1 MSIKKKSVFKTVAFV
16 SALAAIASY
25 SGVMASAANVED
37 DLLKALIVSSDNT
50 VKADSLEQ
58 FKLSGDSVAKGVS
71 DKDASLEVNLN
82 VNTFSSTLTDYN
94 NVVVEKTVAAKK
106 AAEEKKRKEEEERK
120 KREEEERKRQEEEA
134 RKKKLEEALRRAE
147 ETGENVPNED
157 TNCRSWI
164 KTYMGYQAVTNP
176 RSYQYWLLN
185 SQFAYTD
192 PETGLRMYDDS
203 GDGTDPRYCIAMG
216 SFYTTT
222 IGQKI
227 DLQLE
232 DGSIVHC
239 ILGDA
244 KADVDT
250 NEETHQFGNVNGD
263 VAEFIIDDTVYYTKY
278 DRSGTV
284 NWVDGLWGS
293 IYKVMVLD
301 EYGGW

>member
-1 MSIKKKSVFKTVAFV
+1 MD
-16 SALAAIASY
+16 
-25 SGVMASAANVED
+25 E
-37 DLLKALIVSSDNT
+37 
-50 VKADSLEQ
+50 
-58 FKLSGDSVAKGVS
+58 
-71 DKDASLEVNLN
+71 
-82 VNTFSSTLTDYN
+82 
-94 NVVVEKTVAAKK
+94 
-106 AAEEKKRKEEEERK
+106 KRKEEEERK

-157 TNCRSWI
+157 PNCRSWI

-227 DLQLE
+227 DFNTVCFVSERIFNNWEKFFRLAVRNQT
-232 DGSIVHC
+232 GNCSP
-239 ILGDA
+239 A
-244 KADVDT
+244 KA
-250 NEETHQFGNVNGD
+250 G
-263 VAEFIIDDTVYYTKY
+263 II
-278 DRSGTV
+278 
-284 NWVDGLWGS
+284 
-293 IYKVMVLD
+293 
-301 EYGGW
+301 

>member
-1 MSIKKKSVFKTVAFV
+1 M
-16 SALAAIASY
+16 
-25 SGVMASAANVED
+25 
-37 DLLKALIVSSDNT
+37 
-50 VKADSLEQ
+50 
-58 FKLSGDSVAKGVS
+58 
-71 DKDASLEVNLN
+71 
-82 VNTFSSTLTDYN
+82 
-94 NVVVEKTVAAKK
+94 
-106 AAEEKKRKEEEERK
+106 
-120 KREEEERKRQEEEA
+120 
-134 RKKKLEEALRRAE
+134 
-147 ETGENVPNED
+147 
-157 TNCRSWI
+157 C
-164 KTYMGYQAVTNP
+164 
-176 RSYQYWLLN
+176 
-185 SQFAYTD
+185 
-192 PETGLRMYDDS
+192 
-203 GDGTDPRYCIAMG
+203 